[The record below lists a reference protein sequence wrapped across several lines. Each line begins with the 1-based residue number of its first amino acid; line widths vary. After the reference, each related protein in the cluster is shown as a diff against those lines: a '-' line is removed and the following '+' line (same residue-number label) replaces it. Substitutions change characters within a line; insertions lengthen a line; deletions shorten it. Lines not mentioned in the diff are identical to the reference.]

1 MSLININFII
11 SALVIIAVFVMQY
24 VFNMTPCDMC
34 LIERYPYY
42 LLIIIGL
49 ASIIFKFEKRATIK
63 KIANYASILIL
74 LFGFL
79 YTLRH
84 VLVERN
90 LVNLNSG
97 CTSNLSDLSDKSKL
111 LESLNQTPLI
121 RCDEPTYLFNF
132 ISVAEANLIMT
143 FLLLCIILFFEGS
156 INLNN
161 ELPITDGCSKIS
173 FCM

>member
-1 MSLININFII
+1 MSPININFII
-11 SALVIIAVFVMQY
+11 STLVIIAVFVLQY
-24 VFNMTPCDMC
+24 VFNMAPCDMC
-34 LIERYPYY
+34 LVERYPYY
-42 LLIIIGL
+42 LLIIVGL
-49 ASIIFKFEKRATIK
+49 ASIIFKFEKRATVTRVT
-63 KIANYASILIL
+63 NYASILIL

-84 VLVERN
+84 VLVERG

-143 FLLLCIILFFEGS
+143 FLLLS
-156 INLNN
+156 ITLYFVFLKN
-161 ELPITDGCSKIS
+161 ER
-173 FCM
+173 

>member
-24 VFNMTPCDMC
+24 IFNMAPCDMC
-34 LIERYPYY
+34 LVERYPYY

-63 KIANYASILIL
+63 RIANYASILIL

-84 VLVERN
+84 VLVERG

-143 FLLLCIILFFEGS
+143 FLLLS
-156 INLNN
+156 ITLYFIFLKN
-161 ELPITDGCSKIS
+161 ER
-173 FCM
+173 